1 MRGIYKKPF
10 AESFPRNLPMEDF
23 AVPNP
28 EGICGLGP
36 KACGEMTIVCHF
48 CLQVLSG
55 LYMAGGSAKK
65 HNNG

>member
-23 AVPNP
+23 AVPSRRLAVPNP

-36 KACGEMTIVCHF
+36 KACGLENFKEILAVFEHHAHLC
-48 CLQVLSG
+48 
-55 LYMAGGSAKK
+55 
-65 HNNG
+65 